1 MDNKILEL
9 LFDMQKDMKN
19 MQKDVKNMQKDME
32 NMQSDIKGIKKD
44 IDGMKNDIS
53 GINYRLD
60 KIEFK
65 VNDGFETLELLSK
78 NNSNELN
85 RLKIKVSKLENRI
98 KESNI
103 AN

>member
-1 MDNKILEL
+1 MEVFVLDNKVLEL
-9 LFDMQKDMKN
+9 LLDMQKDMKN
-19 MQKDVKNMQKDME
+19 MQ
-32 NMQSDIKGIKKD
+32 SDIKGMKSDIDGIKQD
-44 IDGMKNDIS
+44 IDGMKNDII

-65 VNDGFETLELLSK
+65 VNDGFETLELLNE
-78 NNSNELN
+78 NNYNELN
-85 RLKIKVSKLENRI
+85 RVKVKVSKLENRI